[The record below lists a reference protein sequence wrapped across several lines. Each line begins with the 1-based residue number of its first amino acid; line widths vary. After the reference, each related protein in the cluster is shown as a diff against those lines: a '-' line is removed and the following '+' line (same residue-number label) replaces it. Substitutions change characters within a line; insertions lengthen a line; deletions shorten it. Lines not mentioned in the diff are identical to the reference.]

1 MHPDIPV
8 EWDDNMGTL
17 MYDILIKYNFG
28 QSNLWVKTTTSS
40 SQTGTVDMFTFTG
53 QPRKV
58 YRNLERGFK
67 YCFLGARMFPSGW
80 QDEFR
85 CILPLGDF
93 YDVDYVIP
101 TFEITRNPSDSHPT
115 PYANVPEIGPWD
127 NWKQARRLAL
137 RIDHIKDG
145 KVIGQYQHSHDH
157 TFPYTKYGL
166 GSEHTNF
173 LAGAW
178 SRVMAWIAALTN
190 VKWANRSWFRH
201 WAIQPYEVIVEEIT
215 PCFASQQMVI
225 SQSGPREIQEPPK
238 RIHVENNMRM
248 MYELY
253 AREHPEMS
261 IGAWSRKLLPSGR
274 ETCDA
279 CHMAMSN
286 PAAMH
291 CPLTCLDCS
300 PQQVNLPNSRKTVWA
315 CDFCVSVGRVCTFTP
330 ERYLDQHFDDFK
342 SLGYAR
348 VLGGHR
354 QLSDSEKRTARLLLN
369 GACIPEYRKEV
380 NPVTPE
386 HVYDKEDIDYDGDT
400 EEDGMY
406 RGWR

>member
-201 WAIQPYEVIVEEIT
+201 WAIQPYDVIVEEIT

-248 MYELY
+248 MDELY
-253 AREHPEMS
+253 AREHPETS
-261 IGAWSRKLLPSGR
+261 IGAWSWKLLPSGR

-279 CHMAMSN
+279 CHMVSKSDMPSRTN
-286 PAAMH
+286 LTNMPRP
-291 CPLTCLDCS
+291 CRTPLL
-300 PQQVNLPNSRKTVWA
+300 
-315 CDFCVSVGRVCTFTP
+315 
-330 ERYLDQHFDDFK
+330 
-342 SLGYAR
+342 
-348 VLGGHR
+348 
-354 QLSDSEKRTARLLLN
+354 
-369 GACIPEYRKEV
+369 CIA
-380 NPVTPE
+380 
-386 HVYDKEDIDYDGDT
+386 H
-400 EEDGMY
+400 
-406 RGWR
+406 

>member
-1 MHPDIPV
+1 
-8 EWDDNMGTL
+8 
-17 MYDILIKYNFG
+17 
-28 QSNLWVKTTTSS
+28 
-40 SQTGTVDMFTFTG
+40 MFTFTG

-67 YCFLGARMFPSGW
+67 YCFLGARMFPSSW

-101 TFEITRNPSDSHPT
+101 TFEITRNPSESHPT

-157 TFPYTKYGL
+157 TFPYTKHGP

-201 WAIQPYEVIVEEIT
+201 WAIQPYDVIVEEIT

-225 SQSGPREIQEPPK
+225 FQSDPKEIQEPPK
-238 RIHVENNMRM
+238 RVHVENNMRM

-279 CHMAMSN
+279 CHMVSKSDMPSRTNLTNMPRPCRTPPLCTAHSPAWIALRSRSIFPTAARQYGLATSACLSDACAPSPQNGTSISISMTSN
-286 PAAMH
+286 PSDM
-291 CPLTCLDCS
+291 PECL
-300 PQQVNLPNSRKTVWA
+300 
-315 CDFCVSVGRVCTFTP
+315 
-330 ERYLDQHFDDFK
+330 
-342 SLGYAR
+342 
-348 VLGGHR
+348 
-354 QLSDSEKRTARLLLN
+354 
-369 GACIPEYRKEV
+369 
-380 NPVTPE
+380 
-386 HVYDKEDIDYDGDT
+386 EDIDSCPTARSELLDYCST
-400 EEDGMY
+400 ELAYQSIE
-406 RGWR
+406 RKSTL